1 LITSVQNPR
10 VKAAA
15 RLRDARQRN
24 KQQRII
30 IDGAREL
37 LRALKAGVEVNEVF
51 VCEALCRS
59 DDCHR
64 LLNVL
69 SNSSSAEIVH
79 VARNVF
85 EKVAFG
91 ARAEGVVGVARTPG
105 TTLADLERHV
115 GESFRTKIRRGE
127 DSPPRFGEP
136 RPRELIAVLEGVE
149 KPGNLG
155 AVLRS
160 ADAAGVSAL
169 IVADG
174 GTDLYNPNAIRASL
188 GTIFT
193 VPVCTAASDE
203 TIAWLQANQLA
214 IYAARVDAEL
224 EYTAADFTRPC
235 AIVLGSEASGL
246 SDRWSIPKHGTAAS
260 PGIVPIKLPMLG
272 VADSL
277 NVSTAAAVLFY
288 EALRQRRS
296 TNVQ

>member
-1 LITSVQNPR
+1 VITSVYNPR
-10 VKAAA
+10 VKAAVK
-15 RLRDARQRN
+15 LRVARQRN

-37 LRALKAGVEVNEVF
+37 LRALRAGVDVTEVF
-51 VCEALCRS
+51 VFEELCRS
-59 DDCHR
+59 HDCQTLLVR
-64 LLNVL
+64 LSDVRT
-69 SNSSSAEIVH
+69 AEIIP

-85 EKVAFG
+85 EKLAFG
-91 ARAEGVVGVARTPG
+91 ARAEGVVGVANLPG
-105 TTLADLERHV
+105 RSLADLTLPANPV
-115 GESFRTKIRRGE
+115 
-127 DSPPRFGEP
+127 
-136 RPRELIAVLEGVE
+136 IAVVEGVE

-193 VPVCTAASDE
+193 VPLCAASS
-203 TIAWLQANQLA
+203 TQALAWLRANNLA
-214 IYAARVDAEL
+214 IYATRVDAEL
-224 EYTAADFTRPC
+224 EYTAADFRRPC
-235 AIVLGSEASGL
+235 AIVLGSEAKGL
-246 SDRWSIPKHGTAAS
+246 SESWRSAAQAMSASSAITA
-260 PGIVPIKLPMLG
+260 IKLPMLG

-288 EALRQRRS
+288 EALRQRRA
-296 TNVQ
+296 VGAR